1 MSSDVVC
8 IESDPEDDVCIIP
21 TSQNSPDEVIVI
33 EESEKQPVNC
43 LTDPLVLEPL
53 PSTSSV
59 ASVPFRSPV
68 KRVTPILISSTVTS
82 PTKKKEFGKDDSAER
97 TKKRAKVPKGDFGS
111 FKRTRIMKLS
121 DNALDLEGNSDEEQ
135 QHAPITASVP
145 EEKITKEF
153 RKLIQTCKSVDASVD
168 MEKCIRKKLIG
179 YYREVPPDFVTSK
192 SFRELVSTVADEIK
206 KSPHL
211 IYLKLN
217 LIVDEL
223 KPRRTIV
230 LVKQE
235 VVEGAD
241 SLNGRGGQGVSEEK
255 NTKKAAQIK
264 KLNKALVQLK
274 KRIDELDQEEV
285 DWDEDMNTAHM
296 KVERYKKR
304 ACQVM
309 KREQHKFRI
318 SI

>member
-1 MSSDVVC
+1 MVC
-8 IESDPEDDVCIIP
+8 IESDPDDDVCIIP
-21 TSQNSPDEVIVI
+21 ISQDSTGEVIVI
-33 EESEKQPVNC
+33 EESEMQPSNC
-43 LTDPLVLEPL
+43 LLDPLEPDPK

-59 ASVPFRSPV
+59 APVPARSTV
-68 KRVTPILISSTVTS
+68 KRVTPTLISSTVTS
-82 PTKKKEFGKDDSAER
+82 PTKKREFGKDDSAQK
-97 TKKRAKVPKGDFGS
+97 TKRRPKVPKGDFGS

-121 DNALDLEGNSDEEQ
+121 DNALDLDGNSDEEQ
-135 QHAPITASVP
+135 HHAQAQKPIAALAT

-153 RKLIQTCKSVDASVD
+153 KKLIQTCKSVDSSVD
-168 MEKCIRKKLIG
+168 MEKCIRKKLVG

-192 SFRELVSTVADEIK
+192 SFRELVSTVVDEIK

-230 LVKQE
+230 SVKQE
-235 VVEGAD
+235 VVEGTE
-241 SLNGRGGQGVSEEK
+241 SLNGGGGQGVSEEK

-309 KREQHKFRI
+309 EG
-318 SI
+318 